1 MTGAGYLM
9 IIDDGRES
17 GNLTGSAL
25 TIASHGVWL
34 LLGREV

>member
-1 MTGAGYLM
+1 M

-34 LLGREV
+34 LLGPEV